1 MKLNIVKKNILLF
14 IFIFNCF
21 WQNAFAQ
28 KNDTHV
34 TIKKGLNDDFITLSA
49 NGSEVRLE
57 CSEWYCTQA
66 SCKKWKCINAQYVS
80 GYKSS
85 FKSMTENPDGTI
97 SISCDKVGT
106 GRTQCKDR
114 HPYGMKLT
122 PENDCYEK
130 SNSCGDEHW
139 NYGEAE
145 CWLYDNLTYQAEKVC
160 VDGYYT
166 CDIQKCIAWKVP
178 GDKVLS
184 LIPDIGI
191 SSIDLNLIEY

>member
-1 MKLNIVKKNILLF
+1 MKLNIVKNNILLF

-21 WQNAFAQ
+21 GQNAFAQ

-57 CSEWYCTQA
+57 CSEWQCIQA
-66 SCKKWKCINAQYVS
+66 SCKKWKCEGNPWHVS
-80 GYKSS
+80 GGLKLQSDPFTFNS
-85 FKSMTENPDGTI
+85 DGTI
-97 SISCDKVGT
+97 AVRCYKYG
-106 GRTQCKDR
+106 CKNDY
-114 HPYGMKLT
+114 PYGFTIHPDNNCEGSGECGEEKPDWGDWGKCKLRKGAGRLVMKA
-122 PENDCYEK
+122 N
-130 SNSCGDEHW
+130 
-139 NYGEAE
+139 
-145 CWLYDNLTYQAEKVC
+145 KVC

-166 CDIQKCIAWKVP
+166 CDVQKCIAWKVP

-191 SSIDLNLIEY
+191 SSIDPNLIEY